1 MGRPP
6 DPSDD
11 KPAWRDALARA
22 CTRAFDR
29 TFLAFA
35 ALALIAGVVTYW
47 LKGAATFERTLAD
60 SLELLWFILPRVGAA
75 MIIAAFLQVLIPREL
90 VARLI
95 GEQAGARSIVIATI
109 AGALT
114 PGGPLTSFP
123 IVVALHASGANKG
136 ALVAYLLSWAM
147 LGVQRIFVWEIP
159 LMGPDFTILRVTA
172 SFMLPVIAGLIALR
186 LPIRIRVPDHPGR
199 GG

>member
-1 MGRPP
+1 MGRTP

-11 KPAWRDALARA
+11 QPAWRQALARA
-22 CTRAFDR
+22 CNRTFDR
-29 TFLAFA
+29 TFLIFA
-35 ALALIAGVVTYW
+35 ALALIAGVATYG
-47 LKGAATFERTLAD
+47 LKGAATFERALED

-95 GEQAGARSIVIATI
+95 GEKAGARSIVIATI

-123 IVVALHASGANKG
+123 IIVALHASGANKG

>member
-6 DPSDD
+6 DPPDG
-11 KPAWRDALARA
+11 KPAWRHALAGA
-22 CTRAFDR
+22 CRHAFNP

-35 ALALIAGVVTYW
+35 ALALIAGVATYW
-47 LKGAATFERTLAD
+47 LKGAAEFARSLEG

-75 MIIAAFLQVLIPREL
+75 MIIAAFLQVLIPRAL

-95 GEQAGARSIVIATI
+95 GERAGARSVVIAAI

-123 IVVALHASGANKG
+123 IIVALHASGANKG

-159 LMGPDFTILRVTA
+159 LMGPDFALLRITA

-186 LPIRIRVPDHPGR
+186 LPIRIRVPDHSGS

>member
-1 MGRPP
+1 MAREPE
-6 DPSDD
+6 PSAA
-11 KPAWRDALARA
+11 KPARR
-22 CTRAFDR
+22 RAFDG
-29 TFLAFA
+29 TLAAFA
-35 ALALIAGVVTYW
+35 ALGIAAAAATWW
-47 LKGAATFERTLAD
+47 LKGPAVFERALLD
-60 SLELLWFILPRVGAA
+60 SLDLLWFILPRVGAA

-95 GEQAGARSIVIATI
+95 GERAGARSVFIATI

-123 IVVALHASGANKG
+123 IIVALHASGANKG

-147 LGVQRIFVWEIP
+147 LGVQRIFVWEFP

-172 SFMLPVIAGLIALR
+172 SFMLPVVAGLIALR